1 MTQKNGDRRLSA
13 TEYLKILQGIS
24 TGSTDENNANTAD
37 AGNQTESAETTP
49 SAPAPAPNPTFAVLP
64 SYFEKCIYPLYLK
77 LHYQGTTPDDRIVI
91 LTEVRKFSCW
101 IA

>member
-24 TGSTDENNANTAD
+24 TGSTDENNANTTD

-49 SAPAPAPNPTFAVLP
+49 SAPAPNPAFAVLP
-64 SYFEKCIYPLYLK
+64 NYFEKCIYPLYLK

-91 LTEVRKFSCW
+91 LTEVCIFSNW